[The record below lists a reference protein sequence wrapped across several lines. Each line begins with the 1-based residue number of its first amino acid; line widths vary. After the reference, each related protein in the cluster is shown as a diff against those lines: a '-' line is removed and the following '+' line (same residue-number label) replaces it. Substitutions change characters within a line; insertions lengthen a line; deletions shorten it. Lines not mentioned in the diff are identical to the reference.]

1 MCLTTAKS
9 GHIPKTSDHRTHN
22 MDTFVINIYG
32 CKACL
37 SRWWKA
43 VVEECA
49 YADVQTFAREMG
61 GGMAIGDHSIKGG
74 GG

>member
-1 MCLTTAKS
+1 MDRTSYDAYTLLANID
-9 GHIPKTSDHRTHN
+9 GVKTSLDLWCGVLGGLT
-22 MDTFVINIYG
+22 
-32 CKACL
+32 
-37 SRWWKA
+37 
-43 VVEECA
+43 A